1 MACCKCCCG
10 NEDCSE
16 GQQGKCCCGGAE
28 GTCCSETQYCC
39 DGECSDEPCSCETDA
54 DCGCVVDGYTRPSA
68 TCTGGTEDVCCP
80 DGYFFVDDI
89 SNPQFG
95 NCVPSCGSPP
105 GYEDQPSGP
114 GPTPKEV
121 CCDGVCEELCPPP

>member
-39 DGECSDEPCSCETDA
+39 DGACEDAPCAGSPCDDDA
-54 DCGCVVDGYTRPSA
+54 DCA
-68 TCTGGTEDVCCP
+68 TVFFDYNGEQVAGACCP
-80 DGYFFVDDI
+80 DVGCKHPFTGGCCYDVDDTVI
-89 SNPQFG
+89 GPAADIDEDCLRLNQSYTFG
-95 NCVPSCGSPP
+95 PCPCPDDPP
-105 GYEDQPSGP
+105 
-114 GPTPKEV
+114 
-121 CCDGVCEELCPPP
+121 

>member
-39 DGECSDEPCSCETDA
+39 DGVCEDEPCDECVTNS
-54 DCGCVVDGYTRPSA
+54 DCGCLEAGKELVG
-68 TCTGGTEDVCCP
+68 TCSGAAGEYCCP
-80 DGYFFVDDI
+80 PGELLDDVGGSLFGYCTSDCSDGAGASAV
-89 SNPQFG
+89 
-95 NCVPSCGSPP
+95 
-105 GYEDQPSGP
+105 P
-114 GPTPKEV
+114 GPALV